1 MCILQVLLENPE
13 LTLRSH
19 SMSARST
26 SARIRSTG
34 DMDLSLHEEKAANY
48 VVQVSGNP
56 LRDEESSAEE
66 LSLNAESC
74 KYVAYMLTEFHI
86 VWTYVCMDYVS
97 FVLKQYWSEFC
108 RRRR

>member
-1 MCILQVLLENPE
+1 M
-13 LTLRSH
+13 
-19 SMSARST
+19 
-26 SARIRSTG
+26 
-34 DMDLSLHEEKAANY
+34 ANY

-66 LSLNAESC
+66 LSFNAESC